1 MTTNTVGSTWKK
13 WDLHVH
19 SPASLVNGYDGANID
34 EIWENFLSDLEKL
47 PADFKVIGIND
58 YIFVDGYER
67 VLKEKAAGRLKN
79 IDLILPVI
87 ELRLD
92 KFAGTVK
99 KANDGT
105 YSKSDWNRINLHIVF
120 DQLDPD
126 LIRQQFLAG
135 LVQCYDLVPESSHL
149 HGRWQ
154 AMITPDSLRV
164 LGEMIIESVP
174 ENTRGA
180 YGGPLQEGFN
190 NLCVSLDK
198 VLEAL
203 DRHDLTD
210 RYLLA
215 VGKTE
220 WASMKWNDQSIAEK
234 KNVINRVDM
243 VFTAAENP
251 EAYAKAKAGLEASKV
266 NAKLLD
272 CSDAHALSNSPNK
285 DRVGN
290 CFTWIKADCTF
301 QGLLHAIA
309 EFDQRVFVGDVPP
322 KRLLVSANRTKY
334 IKSLSVKKHSGSTL
348 PDEWFD
354 VDLPINHDLV
364 AVIGNKGS
372 GKSAL
377 ADIVALVGDTRNHAS
392 FSFLI
397 DKRFR
402 DPRAKLADH
411 FTGALSW
418 HDDSTSR
425 KELHENP
432 VASSVERVKYLPQS
446 YLETLCNELAGEGS
460 STFDGELRKIIYT
473 HVPEEQQIGFG
484 SLDELLSFKLSELE
498 HEHQQ
503 LAEEIEKLSNEIAA
517 LEVRLRPEFR
527 IGLEQRLDAKKSE
540 LSALENAKPSAVEDP
555 TASDAAKQEAAEANS
570 KLSEFEARLKVLAVE
585 EQTVRQRKADALKL
599 AAQLTRIIQAVKN
612 HQKANDQ
619 FAADLSV
626 MLSDAKVDIGAAD
639 VVRLSVEVSGLQTR
653 LDVATSE
660 SAASNKALE
669 DPGEGGVLHRRSV
682 IEESVKELK
691 SKLGEKQRLFLLYR
705 EQIAQWEKAK
715 TDITGDAGHPN
726 SLLGLTE
733 VISLLHALPGR
744 RTQLRERRR
753 DCIRSLHRQIGKMAA
768 EYRSLYE
775 PVQRFVES
783 AASMEMPL
791 PLAFEVRVV
800 EERFQ
805 DNFLSRINRQ
815 TKGSFSGIEESELL
829 VRRMLLETDFT
840 SEEAVVA
847 FVERIDDMLHFDRRT
862 ETANPVELSV
872 PDQLRKGQTAEDLYT
887 FLAGLPYLRPQYSLT
902 YDKQEISQLSP
913 GERGLLLLVFYL
925 LVDKDDIPLLIDQPE
940 ENLDNQTIYKV
951 LVQCIRTAKARR
963 QVIMVTHNPNL
974 AVVCDAE
981 QIIYASC
988 DKAGKR
994 FTYIS
999 GAIESAPIK
1008 ERVIEIL
1015 EGTQPAFD
1023 NRKRKYGIRAQ

>member
-1 MTTNTVGSTWKK
+1 MTINTAGSTWKK

-19 SPASLVNGYDGANID
+19 SPASVVHGYDGANS
-34 EIWENFLSDLEKL
+34 EEAWENFLSDLERL

-79 IDLILPVI
+79 IDLFLPVI

-99 KANDGT
+99 KDVDGT
-105 YSKSDWNRINLHIVF
+105 FSKSDWSRINLHIVF

-135 LVQCYDLVPESSHL
+135 LVQCYDLIPESSHFQ
-149 HGRWQ
+149 GRWQ
-154 AMITPDSLRV
+154 AMITQESLRR

-174 ENTRGA
+174 EALRGA
-180 YGGPLQEGFN
+180 YGNPLQEGFN
-190 NLCVSLDK
+190 NLCVSLEK
-198 VLEAL
+198 VLGAL
-203 DRHDLTD
+203 NRHDLTD

-220 WASMKWNDQSIAEK
+220 WENMKWTDQSIAEK
-234 KNVINRVDM
+234 KHVINHVDM

-251 EAYAKAKAGLEASKV
+251 AAYAKAKAGLEASNV
-266 NAKLLD
+266 NARLLD

-301 QGLLHAIA
+301 QGLLHAIT

-322 KRLLVSANRTKY
+322 KHLLVSANRTKY
-334 IKSLSVKKHSGSTL
+334 IKSLSIKKRSGSNL

-354 VDLPINHDLV
+354 VDLPLSHDLV

-377 ADIVALVGDTRNHAS
+377 ADIVALVGDTRNHPS

-397 DKRFR
+397 DTRFR
-402 DPRAKLADH
+402 DPRAKLASH

-418 HDDSTSR
+418 HDDRISR
-425 KELHENP
+425 KDLHENP
-432 VASSVERVKYLPQS
+432 AASSVERVKYLPQR

-473 HVPEEQQIGFG
+473 HVPEEQRIGFG

-503 LAEEIEKLSNEIAA
+503 FAEEIGKLSNEIAA
-517 LEVRLRPEFR
+517 LELRLRPDFR
-527 IGLEQRLDAKKSE
+527 TGLDQRLEAKKRE
-540 LSALENAKPSAVEDP
+540 LAALDSAKPSQVEDP
-555 TASDAAKQEAAEANS
+555 TTSEAAKQEAAEANG
-570 KLSEFEARLKVLAVE
+570 KLSELEAKLKVLAAE
-585 EQTVRQRKADALKL
+585 EQAARQRKADALKL
-599 AAQLTRIIQAVKN
+599 AAQLTRILQAVKN
-612 HQKANDQ
+612 HQKDHDQ
-619 FAADLSV
+619 FVADLSA
-626 MLSDAKVDIGAAD
+626 MLVEAKAEMNATDL
-639 VVRLSVEVSGLQTR
+639 VRLSVDVSGLQTR
-653 LDVATSE
+653 FDFATSE
-660 SAASNKALE
+660 SAASDKVLE
-669 DPGEGGVLHRRSV
+669 DPGEGGLLHRRSV
-682 IEESVKELK
+682 LEEAVKELK
-691 SKLGEKQRLFLLYR
+691 SKLGEKQRLFLLHR

-715 TDITGDAGHPN
+715 ADITGDAERPN
-726 SLLGLTE
+726 SLLGLADE
-733 VISLLHALPGR
+733 IAHLQALPGR
-744 RTQLRERRR
+744 RTNLRETRR
-753 DCIRSLHRQIGKMAA
+753 DRIRSLHRQIGKMAA

-783 AASMEMPL
+783 AASMEVPL
-791 PLAFEVRVV
+791 PLAFDVRVV

-805 DNFLSRINRQ
+805 DEFLSKINRQ

-829 VRRMLLETDFT
+829 VRRMLKETDFT
-840 SEEAVVA
+840 SEESVVS

-862 ETANPVELSV
+862 ESANAVELSV

-887 FLAGLPYLRPQYSLT
+887 FLTSLPYLRPQYSLT

-940 ENLDNQTIYKV
+940 ENLDNQTIFKV

-994 FTYIS
+994 FSYIS

-1008 ERVIEIL
+1008 DRVIEIL

-1023 NRKRKYGIRAQ
+1023 NRKRKYGI

>member
-1 MTTNTVGSTWKK
+1 MTINTAGSTWKK

-19 SPASLVNGYDGANID
+19 SPASLVHGYDGANN
-34 EIWENFLSDLEKL
+34 EERWENFLSDLEKL
-47 PADFKVIGIND
+47 PSDFKVIGIND

-79 IDLILPVI
+79 IDLFLPVI

-99 KANDGT
+99 KDVDGT
-105 YSKSDWNRINLHIVF
+105 FSKSDWNRINLHIVF

-135 LVQCYDLVPESSHL
+135 LVQCYDLIPESSHFQ
-149 HGRWQ
+149 GRWQ
-154 AMITPDSLRV
+154 AVITQESLRR

-174 ENTRGA
+174 EALRGA
-180 YGGPLQEGFN
+180 YGNPLQEGFN
-190 NLCVSLDK
+190 NLCVSLEK
-198 VLEAL
+198 VLAAL
-203 DRHDLTD
+203 NRHDLTD

-215 VGKTE
+215 VGKSE
-220 WASMKWNDQSIAEK
+220 WENMKWTDQSIAEK
-234 KNVINRVDM
+234 KNVINHVDM
-243 VFTAAENP
+243 VFTAAANP
-251 EAYAKAKAGLEASKV
+251 AAYAKAKAGLEASNV
-266 NAKLLD
+266 NARLLD

-301 QGLLHAIA
+301 QGLLHAVA
-309 EFDQRVFVGDVPP
+309 EFDQRVFVGDIPP
-322 KRLLVSANRTKY
+322 KHLLVSANRTKY
-334 IKSLSVKKHSGSTL
+334 IKSLSVKKRSGSTL
-348 PDEWFD
+348 SDEWFD
-354 VDLPINHDLV
+354 VDLPISHDLV

-377 ADIVALVGDTRNHAS
+377 ADIVALVGDTRNHPS
-392 FSFLI
+392 FSFLV
-397 DKRFR
+397 DTRFR
-402 DPRAKLADH
+402 DPRAKLASH
-411 FTGALSW
+411 FIGALSW
-418 HDDSTSR
+418 HDNSISR
-425 KELHENP
+425 KDLHENP
-432 VASSVERVKYLPQS
+432 AASSVERVKYLPQR

-473 HVPEEQQIGFG
+473 HVPEEQRIGFG
-484 SLDELLSFKLSELE
+484 SLDELLSFKLSELA

-503 LAEEIEKLSNEIAA
+503 LAEEIGKLSNEIAA
-517 LEVRLRPEFR
+517 LEIRLRPEFR
-527 IGLEQRLDAKKSE
+527 TGLDQRLEAKKRE
-540 LSALENAKPSAVEDP
+540 LAALDSAKPSQVEDP
-555 TASDAAKQEAAEANS
+555 TASEAAKQEAAEAS
-570 KLSEFEARLKVLAVE
+570 GKLSELEAKLKVLAAE
-585 EQTVRQRKADALKL
+585 EQAARQRKADALKL
-599 AAQLTRIIQAVKN
+599 AAQLTRILQAVKN
-612 HQKANDQ
+612 HQKAHDQ
-619 FAADLSV
+619 FVADLSAMLVDAKVEVSAADLV
-626 MLSDAKVDIGAAD
+626 H
-639 VVRLSVEVSGLQTR
+639 LSVDVSGIQTR
-653 LDVATSE
+653 LDFATSE
-660 SAASNKALE
+660 SVASDKILE
-669 DPGEGGVLHRRSV
+669 DPGQGGFLHRRSV
-682 IEESVKELK
+682 LDEAVKELK

-715 TDITGDAGHPN
+715 ADITGDAERPN
-726 SLLGLTE
+726 SLLGLAE
-733 VISLLHALPGR
+733 EIAHLHALPER
-744 RTQLRERRR
+744 RTQLRAIRR
-753 DCIRSLHRQIGKMAA
+753 DRIRSLHRQIGKMAA

-783 AASMEMPL
+783 AASMEVPL
-791 PLAFEVRVV
+791 PLAFDVRVV

-805 DNFLSRINRQ
+805 DEFLSRINRQ

-829 VRRMLLETDFT
+829 VRRMLKETDFT
-840 SEEAVVA
+840 SEEAVVS

-862 ETANPVELSV
+862 VSVSAVELSV

-887 FLAGLPYLRPQYSLT
+887 FLASLPYLRPQYSLT

-940 ENLDNQTIYKV
+940 ENLDNQTIFKV

-1023 NRKRKYGIRAQ
+1023 NRKRKYGI

>member
-1 MTTNTVGSTWKK
+1 MTINTAGSTWKK

-19 SPASLVNGYDGANID
+19 SPASVVHGYDGANS
-34 EIWENFLSDLEKL
+34 EEAWEKFLSDLERL
-47 PADFKVIGIND
+47 PSDFKVIGIND

-79 IDLILPVI
+79 IDLFLPVI

-99 KANDGT
+99 KDVDGT
-105 YSKSDWNRINLHIVF
+105 FSKSDWNRINLHIVF

-135 LVQCYDLVPESSHL
+135 LVQCYDLIPESSHFQ
-149 HGRWQ
+149 GRWQ
-154 AMITPDSLRV
+154 AMITRESLRR

-174 ENTRGA
+174 EALRSA
-180 YGGPLQEGFN
+180 YGNPLQEGFN
-190 NLCVSLDK
+190 NLCVSLEK
-198 VLEAL
+198 VLAAL
-203 DRHDLTD
+203 NRHDLTD

-215 VGKTE
+215 VGKSE
-220 WASMKWNDQSIAEK
+220 WENMKWTDQSIAEK
-234 KNVINRVDM
+234 KHVINHVDM

-251 EAYAKAKAGLEASKV
+251 AAYAKAKAGLEASNV

-322 KRLLVSANRTKY
+322 KHLLVSANRTKY
-334 IKSLSVKKHSGSTL
+334 IKSLSVKKRSGSTL
-348 PDEWFD
+348 LDEWFD
-354 VDLPINHDLV
+354 VDLPISHDLV

-377 ADIVALVGDTRNHAS
+377 ADIVALVGDTRNHPS
-392 FSFLI
+392 FSFLV
-397 DKRFR
+397 DTRFR
-402 DPRAKLADH
+402 DPRAKLASH

-418 HDDSTSR
+418 HDDSISR
-425 KELHENP
+425 KDLHENP
-432 VASSVERVKYLPQS
+432 AASSVERVKYLPQR

-473 HVPEEQQIGFG
+473 HVPEEQRIGFG

-503 LAEEIEKLSNEIAA
+503 LAEEIGKLSNEIAA

-527 IGLEQRLDAKKSE
+527 TGLDQRLETKKRE
-540 LSALENAKPSAVEDP
+540 LAALDSAKPSQVEDP
-555 TASDAAKQEAAEANS
+555 TASEAAKQEAAEAGS
-570 KLSEFEARLKVLAVE
+570 KLSELEAKLKVLSAE
-585 EQTVRQRKADALKL
+585 EQAARQRKADALKL
-599 AAQLTRIIQAVKN
+599 AAQLTRILQAVKN
-612 HQKANDQ
+612 HQKAHDQ
-619 FAADLSV
+619 FVAELSA
-626 MLSDAKVDIGAAD
+626 MLVDAKVDVSAAD
-639 VVRLSVEVSGLQTR
+639 LVRLSVDVSGLQTR
-653 LDVATSE
+653 LDFATSE
-660 SAASNKALE
+660 TAASDKVLE
-669 DPGEGGVLHRRSV
+669 DPGEGGLLHRRAV
-682 IEESVKELK
+682 IEEAVKELK

-715 TDITGDAGHPN
+715 ADITGDAGRPN

-733 VISLLHALPGR
+733 EIAHLHALPGR
-744 RTQLRERRR
+744 RTQLRDNRR
-753 DCIRSLHRQIGKMAA
+753 DRIRSLHRQIGKMAA

-791 PLAFEVRVV
+791 PLAFDVRVV

-805 DNFLSRINRQ
+805 DEFLSRINRQ

-829 VRRMLLETDFT
+829 VRRMLKETDFT
-840 SEEAVVA
+840 SEESVVS

-862 ETANPVELSV
+862 ESANAVELSV

-940 ENLDNQTIYKV
+940 ENLDNQTIFKV

-994 FTYIS
+994 FRYIS

-1008 ERVIEIL
+1008 DRVIEIL

-1023 NRKRKYGIRAQ
+1023 NRKRKYGI